1 MVCITLLFPH
11 SCCAISFFHRSGNY
25 DQLDDELPADPLRVT
40 LFDADEKKIWS
51 SPLGAPEGTFS
62 VTTTGGRN
70 MLCIT
75 NGIDYDDD
83 TGNEDDRTVGFAVRV
98 RPATVRA
105 QEENVEGPDTRV
117 MTNLIEMS
125 EDLLDDFQDLNDH
138 QAYLKV
144 REAEHRDLTEATYSR
159 IVRWTVLEALVLMA
173 IAGGQVMYLKKFF
186 EQKRYL

>member
-1 MVCITLLFPH
+1 MSFAYWYYFILHFPPALIVSILTRVLSQHLLNLLIIYF
-11 SCCAISFFHRSGNY
+11 SGNY
-25 DQLDDELPADPLRVT
+25 DQLDDELSADPLRVT

-125 EDLLDDFQDLNDH
+125 EEIGRAH
-138 QAYLKV
+138 V
-144 REAEHRDLTEATYSR
+144 
-159 IVRWTVLEALVLMA
+159 
-173 IAGGQVMYLKKFF
+173 
-186 EQKRYL
+186 